1 MMERAVI
8 REEELQNLANIA
20 AELYFIIQK
29 LSEAPTISARYRE
42 RLIDCLQNVFEDMD
56 QALTVTLRENG
67 AVLELT

>member
-1 MMERAVI
+1 MFYRNTLKDYESI
-8 REEELQNLANIA
+8 
-20 AELYFIIQK
+20 ELYFIIQN

-42 RLIDCLQNVFEDMD
+42 RLIDSLQNVFEDMD